1 MDIDFSL
8 DCLLWRDSGRI
19 GNVCT
24 DFWGII
30 STTIMASLED
40 QLKTVSEQLKQG
52 VAPQLE
58 TVRTLL
64 RWAGS
69 ERRGV
74 NVVWSIRYQ
83 LKKHGL
89 ATSPDFESEYIDGYI
104 RFVQAPPEKDVEKIE
119 YSSSVDP
126 TYRLGRLEAANKP
139 PVSVKPDASLQQ
151 VITIMMN
158 RDFSQIPVMTTEREV
173 KGVISW
179 KSIGSRLALK
189 RPCTSVRECME
200 KPEIASADESLFT
213 AIDKVAAHDY
223 VLVQGNDKIITGIV
237 TASDFNDQFRRL
249 AEPFLLVGEVEN
261 GVRRILHGKFSS
273 KELQDAKAPGDD
285 ERTIGG
291 VSDLT
296 FGEEIRLIDS
306 DKGWK
311 RLGLELDRVE
321 FITRLG
327 RVKDI
332 RNHVMHF
339 DPDGLGPT
347 DVIALRE
354 FARFLKTLRDLGA
367 A

>member
-1 MDIDFSL
+1 MTPL
-8 DCLLWRDSGRI
+8 DDKLKA
-19 GNVCT
+19 
-24 DFWGII
+24 I
-30 STTIMASLED
+30 SD
-40 QLKTVSEQLKQG
+40 QLKKG
-52 VAPQLE
+52 VAPQRE

-64 RWAGS
+64 RWFGS

-74 NVVWSIRYQ
+74 YVIWGIRNQ
-83 LKKHGL
+83 LKKYGI

-104 RFVQAPPEKDVEKIE
+104 SFVLAPPGKDLDKTDLTASI
-119 YSSSVDP
+119 DP
-126 TYRLGRLEAANKP
+126 SYRLGRLDAANRP
-139 PVSVKPDASLQQ
+139 PVSVKPDTTVQQ
-151 VITIMMN
+151 VITIMMT
-158 RDFSQIPVMTTEREV
+158 RDFSQIPVMTTDREV

-189 RPCTSVRECME
+189 RPCAVVRECMDP
-200 KPEIASADESLFT
+200 PEIASADESLFT
-213 AIDKVAAHDY
+213 AIDRVAKHDY
-223 VLVQGNDKIITGIV
+223 VLIQAKDKTISGIV

-261 GVRRILHGKFSS
+261 GIRRILNGKFTS
-273 KELQDAKAPGDD
+273 KELEEAKTPGDD
-285 ERTIGG
+285 ERTIGA

-296 FGEEIRLIDS
+296 FGEEIRLIES

-311 RLGLELDRVE
+311 KLGLELDRVE

-332 RNHVMHF
+332 RNDVMHF

-354 FARFLKTLRDLGA
+354 FARFLKTLRDMGA